1 MKTFM
6 IASLTAGAF
15 ATQIPTISLDLS
27 SNVEAYTGNHPK
39 GANSFARRC
48 QVQEDDA
55 SATAQATACP
65 SPTATAH
72 DHHAGDLSSSI
83 SYSATQFVTSAAGS
97 LPVQTSTVL
106 SDGIVNGGLAS
117 KYYKNRGEFVLSY
130 NVQDASNNAAEELV
144 FAMIMEDLVAPTIV
158 IGDTRAADSTVQAC
172 MDTTGSTARCVASGF
187 NTGASDTY
195 DGTLTG
201 AKLTYSVNDAAA
213 ANVEGATIT
222 VDVKTL
228 GDNKIT
234 FTATDFADIF
244 GTNNQN
250 NVATKELTIKVEDT
264 IAPRVYLSAAD
275 STTSGLVTAEANVC
289 GAELSGPTTIAAC
302 LEHNMKKV
310 VPNFADSETECA
322 GCKDNKCFAAGSNA
336 CTAVNA
342 LANET
347 YECGVAGPTNLFD
360 ADGKAKASGAFG
372 VDDRESAVGGASNE
386 NAVDTLSV
394 TPTGTYDKLKIGTQT
409 FTYTTSESRASGAL
423 SATVTRSVQ
432 VHDTTPV
439 VLKITHLGHADLT
452 RNDDNYKTHNG
463 VTNPTGTLADPMAD
477 LHTIQHSAG
486 YVKDAV
492 YIAGLVKPGTGYS
505 CTDTC
510 ANGGAGLTNVDFSNN
525 LGSKAE
531 WYKGA
536 GCGLDGSTAVLKT
549 RFETL
554 TVGAWSLKYSC
565 GDGYQVE
572 TACREI
578 INEDHAKPIITIL
591 EGDKDTY
598 QATKSDNYVDA
609 GATCWDEVD
618 DNISQDVEVSGD
630 VVNLARVGTYQI
642 FYNCKDSAGNE
653 ADPATR
659 TVTVEDTTCPTCK
672 FNDAA
677 DQELEIEASFAFTD
691 NFGTDVTCTDELQES
706 IVPVATTYSADG
718 SVTTGDISQTI
729 GTYTITYVAT
739 DSVGNTNTGAQNCKS
754 KDTNGDLV
762 VGGQAAA
769 EYTRTV
775 VVKDT
780 LKPVIKLSLDGAD
793 IKTGS
798 SGTSAAADFKSRH
811 NPESGSSSGHASPK
825 TWLMAEEASTTA
837 VNGWVMGAVAS
848 AVSGLAL
855 LGYSLRKQAQ
865 PVATSVPV

>member
-1 MKTFM
+1 M
-6 IASLTAGAF
+6 
-15 ATQIPTISLDLS
+15 
-27 SNVEAYTGNHPK
+27 
-39 GANSFARRC
+39 
-48 QVQEDDA
+48 
-55 SATAQATACP
+55 
-65 SPTATAH
+65 
-72 DHHAGDLSSSI
+72 
-83 SYSATQFVTSAAGS
+83 
-97 LPVQTSTVL
+97 
-106 SDGIVNGGLAS
+106 
-117 KYYKNRGEFVLSY
+117 NRGEFVLSY
-130 NVQDASNNAAEELV
+130 NVKDSSNNAAEELV

-158 IGDTRAADSTVQAC
+158 IGDTRAADSSVEAC

-213 ANVEGATIT
+213 ANVEGADIT

-228 GDNKIT
+228 GDNKVS

-244 GTNNQN
+244 GTNNEN
-250 NVATKELTIKVEDT
+250 NVATKELTIKVVDT

-302 LEHNMKKV
+302 LTHNMKKV
-310 VPNFADSETECA
+310 VPNFADSATECA
-322 GCKDNKCFAAGSNA
+322 GCKGNKCFAAGSNA

-347 YECGVAGPTNLFD
+347 YECGVAGPTNLFA

-394 TPTGTYDKLKIGTQT
+394 TATGTYNPLTIGTQT
-409 FTYTTSESRASGAL
+409 FTYTTTESRSTGAL
-423 SATVTRSVQ
+423 SATVTRSVE

-463 VTNPTGTLADPMAD
+463 VANPTGTLSDPMAD
-477 LHTIQHSAG
+477 LNTIQHSAG

-492 YIAGLVKPGTGYS
+492 YIAGLMKPGTGYS

-510 ANGGAGLTNVDFSNN
+510 ANGGAGLTNVDFTGDASTG

-531 WYKGA
+531 WFKGA

-549 RFETL
+549 GGFETL

-565 GDGYQVE
+565 GDGHQVE

-691 NFGTDVTCTDELQES
+691 NFATDVTCTDELQES

-718 SVTTGDISQTI
+718 A
-729 GTYTITYVAT
+729 AT
-739 DSVGNTNTGAQNCKS
+739 TGAQNCKS
-754 KDTNGDLV
+754 KDASGDLV

-775 VVKDT
+775 TVVDT
-780 LKPVIKLSLDGAD
+780 LKPVIKLSLDGSD
-793 IKTGS
+793 IKTGA
-798 SGTSAAADFKSRH
+798 SGTSTAADFKSRH
-811 NPESGSSSGHASPK
+811 NPESGSSSGNPTPK